1 MESLQGPESYSG
13 HHCIGQL
20 ASKQLERPST
30 SEATLSSQ
38 LKLACHI
45 RPPCGQKLCPACK
58 QVRRPADSLRPNPT
72 TNPKKPRRRHKCH
85 SGKHAFAHRWPPPC
99 PKKSPGGATRR
110 RRGKPHSNQLLP
122 RLGAPLLAVLVRYTA
137 GADGVLHLAVK
148 FFARKRGI
156 RRLRHELRADFP
168 AFAFVENHQV
178 SVGAFRNRTLV

>member
-99 PKKSPGGATRR
+99 PKKIPRRRHTAPPGETSQQSTSTPTRGALTRR
-110 RRGKPHSNQLLP
+110 PRTLHGRRRWCTSPCRKVLRPQTGNSPPSTRTPGRLP
-122 RLGAPLLAVLVRYTA
+122 SV
-137 GADGVLHLAVK
+137 
-148 FFARKRGI
+148 
-156 RRLRHELRADFP
+156 RLR
-168 AFAFVENHQV
+168 
-178 SVGAFRNRTLV
+178 